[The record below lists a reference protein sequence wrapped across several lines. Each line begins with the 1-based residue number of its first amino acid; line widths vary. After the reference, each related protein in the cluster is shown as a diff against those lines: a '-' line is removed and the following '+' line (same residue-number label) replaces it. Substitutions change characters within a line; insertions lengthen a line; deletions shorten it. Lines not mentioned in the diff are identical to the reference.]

1 MYMSTITIRPFAAA
15 KLLTFAALCLGGCH
29 ISGIKGNGH
38 LVTESRSVPDFT
50 SVEAEGAF
58 DIEWVPGPAS
68 CTIRTDENLLRHVET
83 TMTGKKLILEWH
95 GQLRPTHGM
104 KVRLS
109 SSSLSG
115 ARLTGAVR
123 LTGTRISGN
132 GFYLE
137 GTGATRVT
145 VDGAVNE
152 VMATMSGASRLDAEG
167 LQARTAELSI
177 SGAGKAEV
185 SASDVLK
192 VAISGAGKVTYAGNP
207 VVEKHI
213 SGAGS
218 IRRRD

>member
-1 MYMSTITIRPFAAA
+1 MSTIPIRPFLAA
-15 KLLTFAALCLGGCH
+15 KLLTFAALTLGGCH
-29 ISGIKGNGH
+29 LTGIRGNGH
-38 LVTESRSVPDFT
+38 LVTESRQVTEFT

-83 TMTGKKLILEWH
+83 SMNGKKLVLEWH
-95 GQLRPTHGM
+95 GQLHPTHGM
-104 KVRLS
+104 KVKLS
-109 SSSLSG
+109 SAAMTG

-123 LTGTRISGN
+123 LTATRLSGN

-145 VDGAVNE
+145 LDGTVNE
-152 VMATMSGASRLDAEG
+152 LMATMSGASRLDAES
-167 LQARTAELSI
+167 LQVKTAELSI

-192 VAISGAGKVTYAGNP
+192 VAISGAGKVTYTGNP
-207 VVEKHI
+207 AVEKQV
-213 SGAGS
+213 SGAGTV
-218 IRRRD
+218 RKRD

>member
-1 MYMSTITIRPFAAA
+1 MSTITIRPFAAA
-15 KLLTFAALCLGGCH
+15 KLLTFAALSLGGCH
-29 ISGIKGNGH
+29 LSGIRGDGNI
-38 LVTESRSVPDFT
+38 VTENRPVQEFT

-58 DIEWVPGPAS
+58 DIEWVTGPAS

-83 TMTGKKLILEWH
+83 SMNGKMLRMEWH

-104 KVRLS
+104 KVKLS

-123 LTGTRISGN
+123 LAATRLSGK

-152 VMATMSGASRLDAEG
+152 LIATMSGASKLDAES
-167 LQARTAELSI
+167 LQVKVAELSI

-185 SASDVLK
+185 SASETLK
-192 VAISGAGKVTYAGNP
+192 VAISGAGKVTYNGNP
-207 VVEKHI
+207 TVEKHI

-218 IRRRD
+218 IRKRD

>member
-1 MYMSTITIRPFAAA
+1 MSTIMIRPFAAA

-29 ISGIKGNGH
+29 LSGIRGNGH
-38 LVTESRSVPDFT
+38 IVSETRAVPEFT

-58 DIEWVPGPAS
+58 DIQWAPGPAA
-68 CTIRTDENLLRHVET
+68 CTITTDQNLLSYVET
-83 TMTGKKLILEWH
+83 SMTGNKLRLEWH

-104 KVRLS
+104 KVKLS
-109 SSSLSG
+109 SSSMSA

-123 LTGTRISGN
+123 LAATRLSGK
-132 GFYLE
+132 GFYLD

-145 VDGAVNE
+145 ADGAVNE
-152 VMATMSGASRLDAEG
+152 LMATMSGASRLDAES
-167 LQARTAELSI
+167 LQVKIAELSI

-192 VAISGAGKVTYAGNP
+192 VAISGAGKVTYTGNP
-207 VVEKHI
+207 TIEKHI

-218 IRRRD
+218 VRKRD

>member
-1 MYMSTITIRPFAAA
+1 MSTITIRPFAAA
-15 KLLTFAALCLGGCH
+15 KLLTFAALSLGGCH
-29 ISGIKGNGH
+29 ISGIRGDGNI
-38 LVTESRSVPDFT
+38 VTENRTVQEFT

-58 DIEWVPGPAS
+58 DIEWVTGPAS

-83 TMTGKKLILEWH
+83 SMNGKMLRMEWH

-104 KVRLS
+104 KVKLS
-109 SSSLSG
+109 SSSLTG

-123 LTGTRISGN
+123 LAASRLSGK

-152 VMATMSGASRLDAEG
+152 LIATMSGASKLDAES
-167 LQARTAELSI
+167 LQVRVAELSI

-185 SASDVLK
+185 SASETLK
-192 VAISGAGKVTYAGNP
+192 VAISGAGKVTYNGNP
-207 VVEKHI
+207 TVEKHI
-213 SGAGS
+213 SGAGT
-218 IRRRD
+218 IRKRD

>member
-1 MYMSTITIRPFAAA
+1 MSTIPIRPFAAA

-29 ISGIKGNGH
+29 LSGIRGNGH
-38 LVTESRSVPDFT
+38 IVTENRTVQEFS

-58 DIEWVPGPAS
+58 DIEWVPGSAS

-83 TMTGKKLILEWH
+83 SMSGKKLRLEWH

-104 KVRLS
+104 KVMLS
-109 SSSLSG
+109 SSALSG

-123 LTGTRISGN
+123 LAGTRLSGN

-145 VDGAVNE
+145 LDGTVNE
-152 VMATMSGASRLDAEG
+152 LMATMSGASKLDAES
-167 LQARTAELSI
+167 LQVKTAELSI

-185 SASDVLK
+185 SPSEVLK
-192 VAISGAGKVTYAGNP
+192 VAISGAGKVTYIGNP
-207 VVEKHI
+207 TVEKHI

>member
-1 MYMSTITIRPFAAA
+1 MSTITIRPFAAA

-29 ISGIKGNGH
+29 LSGIKGNGH
-38 LVTESRSVPDFT
+38 LVSETRPVQDFT

-58 DIEWVPGPAS
+58 DIEWVPGPAG

-83 TMTGKKLILEWH
+83 SMNGKKLTLEWH

-104 KVRLS
+104 KVRIS
-109 SSSLSG
+109 SSSLNS

-123 LTGTRISGN
+123 LNATRLSGN
-132 GFYLE
+132 GFYLD

-145 VDGAVNE
+145 VDGIANE
-152 VMATMSGASRLDAEG
+152 LMATMSGASKLIASD
-167 LQARTAELSI
+167 LQVKNAQLSI

-185 SASDVLK
+185 SASDTLK
-192 VAISGAGKVTYAGNP
+192 VAISGAGKVTYSGNP
-207 VVEKHI
+207 VIERQI

-218 IRRRD
+218 VRKRD